1 MDALELPDGAA
12 WEAWLAERH
21 DEHREAWLRI
31 AKRHSGIALITLP
44 EALDGA
50 SASAGSTTTAA
61 LLKTCSTQARTK
73 LLDRA
78 VRGLNRTPRSDHR

>member
-1 MDALELPDGAA
+1 LDALELPDGAA

-44 EALDGA
+44 DALDGA
-50 SASAGSTTTAA
+50 LCFGWVDDHRSPAQDLLYASAHEALGSGR
-61 LLKTCSTQARTK
+61 AR
-73 LLDRA
+73 
-78 VRGLNRTPRSDHR
+78 SE

>member
-1 MDALELPDGAA
+1 LDALELPDGAA

-50 SASAGSTTTAA
+50 LCFGWVDDHRSPAQ
-61 LLKTCSTQARTK
+61 TCSTQARTK

-78 VRGLNRTPRSDHR
+78 VRGLDRTPRSDHR